1 MAEVKEDNV
10 TLLAAGV
17 AFYAMLAI
25 FPAIIA
31 VVTVYGLVA
40 DPNQVEAQ
48 VSEFAKS
55 LPAGADQLLT
65 EQLQNVASAGRQ
77 SLSIGLA
84 VSLLAVLWTASGGV
98 QGLVKGLNV
107 VYDERET
114 RGFLK
119 LRGLSLLLT
128 LGAILVAV
136 IALALV
142 AVFPAVIDNLG
153 LGQAGAGRLHRPLG
167 RAGPAGAARPG
178 CGVPVR
184 PRPGE
189 PALAL
194 GQLGRVVALV
204 LWLLGSFGFSWYV
217 DNFGKY
223 NQTYGALAAVI
234 ILLLWLFLSAF
245 AVLLGAE
252 LDAEIERQTG
262 RDTTTGPE
270 RPLGE
275 RRRGRRHPARA
286 RSAGDGAAGRDPH
299 LPPGSRA
306 GQELEG
312 RLALP
317 ESYVAALRGR
327 GPGGAAAPSSRGTRR
342 SCWRLRRPAA
352 GRRRHRAGRY
362 GADDHSTQYGIDPDR
377 DRLELGLAR
386 AAVRLELPVLGICR
400 GVQLLNVA
408 FGGTLVQ
415 HLEDGDA
422 KVVHRDDAM
431 QAMHGLRVEPGS
443 RLAEAVGQAEAEGL
457 SHHHQALDRLGRVP
471 AGRLGAGRA
480 GRGDR
485 ARRRLDRWRALAPR
499 EHGRHRP
506 RPAAAAGDLRERG
519 VPAWAGI
526 LARERRAG
534 RVWPARERPQGETA
548 GRSVRPSR

>member
-1 MAEVKEDNV
+1 VPRRDNGDAAGREAERPSQIPSRGWFSILRRVMAEVKEDNV

-65 EQLQNVASAGRQ
+65 EQLQNVVSAGRQ

-84 VSLLAVLWTASGGV
+84 VSLAAVLWTASGGV
-98 QGLVKGLNV
+98 QGLVKGLNI
-107 VYDERET
+107 VYDENET

-136 IALALV
+136 IALTLI

-153 LGQAGAGRLHRPLG
+153 LG
-167 RAGPAGAARPG
+167 RAGELAASIARW
-178 CGVPVR
+178 VVLALLVLV
-184 PRPGE
+184 
-189 PALAL
+189 ALAVVYRFAPDRANPRWRWVSW
-194 GQLGRVVALV
+194 GAVVALV
-204 LWLLGSFGFSWYV
+204 LWLLGSIGFSWYV

-252 LDAEIERQTG
+252 LDAEIERQTA

-275 RRRGRRHPARA
+275 RGAEVADTLGQSPQRR
-286 RSAGDGAAGRDPH
+286 
-299 LPPGSRA
+299 
-306 GQELEG
+306 
-312 RLALP
+312 
-317 ESYVAALRGR
+317 
-327 GPGGAAAPSSRGTRR
+327 
-342 SCWRLRRPAA
+342 
-352 GRRRHRAGRY
+352 
-362 GADDHSTQYGIDPDR
+362 
-377 DRLELGLAR
+377 
-386 AAVRLELPVLGICR
+386 
-400 GVQLLNVA
+400 
-408 FGGTLVQ
+408 
-415 HLEDGDA
+415 
-422 KVVHRDDAM
+422 
-431 QAMHGLRVEPGS
+431 
-443 RLAEAVGQAEAEGL
+443 
-457 SHHHQALDRLGRVP
+457 
-471 AGRLGAGRA
+471 
-480 GRGDR
+480 
-485 ARRRLDRWRALAPR
+485 
-499 EHGRHRP
+499 
-506 RPAAAAGDLRERG
+506 
-519 VPAWAGI
+519 
-526 LARERRAG
+526 
-534 RVWPARERPQGETA
+534 
-548 GRSVRPSR
+548 